1 MVNGM
6 LTIIGEGDMVK
17 RPIAGVL
24 LALFVTGCGGG
35 AVNQP
40 GPISNVQPVDGGTL
54 TPVDADDEDE
64 DTLDPGDTDPEPTA
78 PGDEA
83 PADGEAPDDE
93 TADPDPTLPSVGGGG
108 GGDDVIPLKNSMFSD
123 WQATGITVSSGQIY
137 ITASDRLGVSQ
148 KGTILTWTGD
158 KWQDVG
164 ASRIAVPL
172 LNKVSLGHK
181 LNNTVRGIAAD
192 GMGNVAAIE
201 AAGHIGYLAGG
212 KLKEIVGG
220 PSGLLDVVA
229 TNNVFYVSLGNQI
242 RRMSADMTSSDAIVS
257 HLTLTGGMGTDR
269 QGNFYAINQGSV
281 VKITLAGEVTPVV
294 GYVSN
299 PVDVAV
305 TSKGHVLV
313 LTSTTIEEFDAAGQ
327 PVRSFGAGQ
336 IINGAAITVDEH
348 DRIYVADSGKSKKD
362 SQVLAFAA
370 R

>member
-1 MVNGM
+1 
-6 LTIIGEGDMVK
+6 MVK

-24 LALFVTGCGGG
+24 LALFITGCGGG

-40 GPISNVQPVDGGTL
+40 GPINNLQPVDAGAL
-54 TPVDADDEDE
+54 TPAAGDDEDEDYDDYEDE
-64 DTLDPGDTDPEPTA
+64 DTLDPGDTDA
-78 PGDEA
+78 D
-83 PADGEAPDDE
+83 PADGDE
-93 TADPDPTLPSVGGGG
+93 VPASDEPADPALTMPSVGGGG

-123 WQATGITVSSGQIY
+123 WQATGITVSSGQVY
-137 ITASDRLGVSQ
+137 ITASDRLGVSK

-192 GMGNVAAIE
+192 GMGNVAAVE

-229 TNNVFYVSLGNQI
+229 ANNVFYVSLGNQI
-242 RRMSADMTSSDAIVS
+242 RRMAADMASSDAIVS
-257 HLTLTGGMGTDR
+257 NLTLTGGMGTDR

-281 VKITLAGEVTPVV
+281 VKITLAGEVTPIV
-294 GYVSN
+294 GYVPN

-313 LTSTTIEEFDAAGQ
+313 LTSTAIEEFDAAGQ

-336 IINGAAITVDEH
+336 IINGAAITVDES
-348 DRIYVADSGKSKKD
+348 DRIYVADSGTSKKD